1 MNNSNESLDARAIAK
16 AQLRDDYIRNKK
28 LPNVSILMSSSDNKF
43 SYVNNMDFFAKA
55 IVDGL
60 RGYADAG
67 DVNHIILLRELLD
80 YIKKEL
86 PQ

>member
-1 MNNSNESLDARAIAK
+1 
-16 AQLRDDYIRNKK
+16 
-28 LPNVSILMSSSDNKF
+28 MSSSDNKF
-43 SYVNNMDFFAKA
+43 SYVNTVNNMDFFAKA

-67 DVNHIILLRELLD
+67 DMNHIISFGELLD

-86 PQ
+86 PQRTRNCQCCRD